1 MSLPNVL
8 ADNNKDNN
16 LSKYISVTYG
26 ESGGNY
32 ICSSDTNTQI
42 SNTNELNIGYHTITC
57 TATGNN
63 GTTASAVDNIIIAR
77 SDIIK
82 STANELVLTISTRYY
97 KKTTSDIAIG
107 SICTIK
113 DGGSTWI
120 GPTFV
125 SSTVSGTNYN
135 TSGNYTGNITAASSF
150 EYLGK
155 KWYVSPSAAWYPSSG
170 ISIVQTTLLNANT
183 LKGVSVFDDQIACA
197 KAMID
202 LSMSYNAIL
211 STITSDATLTSST
224 YNATKV
230 YDTKT
235 TSGTYQY
242 SFTSSGYYYYC
253 CSCNPTHNASVC
265 QGSSSQTNNIAGRS
279 CSCTTKLNTYK
290 YVCDSGD
297 TLDSST
303 GICTKTQYSC
313 PDGSTLNSNNN
324 TCSKTEYTCPN
335 GGTLSGTTCF
345 R

>member
-1 MSLPNVL
+1 MSLPDVL
-8 ADNNKDNN
+8 ADNNKDSN

-32 ICSSDTNTQI
+32 ICSSDTNSQI

-63 GTTASAVDNIIIAR
+63 GTTASAVVNIIIAR

-82 STANELVLTISTRYY
+82 STANELVLTLSTRYY

-113 DGGSTWI
+113 DGSSTWI

-125 SSTVSGTNYN
+125 SSTVSGTIYN
-135 TSGNYTGNITAASSF
+135 TSGNYTGNITTVSSF

-170 ISIVQTTLLNANT
+170 ISIAQTTLLNANT
-183 LKGVSVFDDQIACA
+183 LKGVSVFDDQITCA
-197 KAMID
+197 KVIID
-202 LSMSYNAIL
+202 LTMSYNAIL

-224 YNATKV
+224 
-230 YDTKT
+230 
-235 TSGTYQY
+235 
-242 SFTSSGYYYYC
+242 
-253 CSCNPTHNASVC
+253 HNASVC
-265 QGSSSQTNNIAGRS
+265 PGASSQNNNISGRS

-313 PDGSTLNSNNN
+313 PAGNTLNSNTN